1 MFNEDLKLKLVL
13 SNQRNKRNVP
23 PSRRWL
29 RQRLGWTVTA
39 CAACLFALGTHSV
52 GSPPGEREQAISLSH
67 ASDFAI
73 SKAEG
78 RDGDEI
84 YVTYTKK
91 DCFLSGVNSAVAFH
105 YKSGA
110 EVTVVLF
117 WPQWLSGETKTF
129 TNTEFCQGPIQ
140 KAAFW
145 GTARENSIQGG
156 KKTATRVT
164 FSERKSF

>member
-1 MFNEDLKLKLVL
+1 MSNEDVKLQTK
-13 SNQRNKRNVP
+13 SNE
-23 PSRRWL
+23 RRFRHKFTWA
-29 RQRLGWTVTA
+29 V
-39 CAACLFALGTHSV
+39 AAGVAGLIALGTHST
-52 GSPPGEREQAISLSH
+52 GSSAVDREQAIPLSP
-67 ASDFAI
+67 ASDFSI

-91 DCFLSGVNSAVAFH
+91 DCFLSGVNSAVSFH

-117 WPQWLSGETKTF
+117 WPKWSNGETKTF
-129 TNTEFCQGPIQ
+129 RNTEFRQGPIQ
-140 KAAFW
+140 KVAFW
-145 GTARENSIQGG
+145 GTAKENSVQGG
-156 KKTATRVT
+156 KKNATRVT